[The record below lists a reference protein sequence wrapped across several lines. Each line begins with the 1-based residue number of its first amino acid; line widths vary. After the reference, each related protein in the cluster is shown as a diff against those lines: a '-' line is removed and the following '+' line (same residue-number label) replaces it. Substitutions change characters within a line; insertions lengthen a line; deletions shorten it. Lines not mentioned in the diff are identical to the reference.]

1 LDAVVWQCG
10 PLTLRAYNTWLL
22 GGALAALLVIG
33 WRASRHPAGH
43 VRAWLD
49 VSLGAALAGL
59 VGARGLYV
67 LLQWEQFRADPD
79 RIARLSLGGTAWHG
93 GVAGGML
100 AAWLIARWRRV
111 PFRAWTDA
119 AALAWPLLLAT
130 AWAGCRAAGCAY
142 GHEVATL
149 ADWPS
154 WLVEELPDA
163 YGFVV
168 PRLDVQAGGVALA
181 LVLGLLA
188 AILTWRGWLPGVRL
202 WLLLALTGL
211 GQALLSFLRADA
223 PDMLYGQRADRLF
236 DLVLLG
242 ISTLIGCG
250 LWLAGRRRESM
261 LSREVIR

>member
-1 LDAVVWQCG
+1 MFWHIG
-10 PLTLRAYNTWLL
+10 PLTLRTYNAWLL

-33 WRASRHPAGH
+33 WRASRYPEGH

-49 VSLGAALAGL
+49 VSLGTALAGL

-79 RIARLSLGGTAWHG
+79 RIARLSSGGTAWHG
-93 GVAGGML
+93 GVVGGVL
-100 AAWLIARWRRV
+100 AALLIARWRRV
-111 PFRAWTDA
+111 PFCAWTDA

-130 AWAGCRAAGCAY
+130 AWASCRAAGCAY

-163 YGFVV
+163 YGFVA
-168 PRLDVQAGGVALA
+168 PRLDVQAGGV
-181 LVLGLLA
+181 LLA
-188 AILTWRGWLPGVRL
+188 ALLGLIAVMLTWRGWLPGVRL

-211 GQALLSFLRADA
+211 GQALLSFLRADT
-223 PDMLYGQRADRLF
+223 PDTLYGQRADRLF
-236 DLVLLG
+236 DLALLG
-242 ISTLIGCG
+242 ASTLIGG
-250 LWLAGRRRESM
+250 ALWLADRRVQKRAGRPNA
-261 LSREVIR
+261 L